1 MIRNANLVTASV
13 DAAWRVPEDG
23 QRLAKGDGMKRW
35 GLPEYLGI
43 VVALVCFTWW
53 SPVNDYL
60 AGPKLLVLVAGG
72 LGALPAIVYRW
83 RQGKHPRGVVFLPAI
98 AALGLVAWSGL
109 SMLLSGAPFPVS
121 LMGWWGRSNGF
132 LSLLGAGLIMLAAT
146 TLRRDELPR
155 VVTWQLVGATAIS
168 LIGLA
173 QLGGNQV
180 VGGLPDSSLIAT
192 MGNTNFSAAYFGIM
206 TILALGR
213 ALTKNAPTWQRA
225 WAGGLAVVLVA
236 LAYLT
241 RAEQGPASI
250 AIGGIAMLAFWAL
263 TYDGE
268 RRRAALATAGA
279 AVVVAA
285 GVTLSSF
292 VGLGPLAFLWQD
304 ANFRIRQG
312 TWLTAWDTAR
322 ALPVF
327 GTGPDGLQRYANQYS
342 PDFYIDLVG
351 TRITLSAAHN
361 VPLQYAATLGLV
373 AGLIWVLAMFGAAVL
388 LLLTMARYRVADAI
402 VAASVGGAFVAYLT
416 QAMVSIDMGGLLAT
430 GWLLLGLVVALLL
443 PLREASEDD
452 EVAET
457 EEIETETEAQP
468 DSGAEK
474 ESSLIGSEEEPAVTA
489 EEQAA
494 SQPVVARTSTA
505 VLSAPAKRKG
515 QPRPKKGST
524 RSASRKPPSASARKR
539 APERKPSVPL
549 RERFTMETPVWVP
562 VSGAILATIGAIGV
576 GQTIMIDSRTSGNIL
591 PEQLISLLESPWT
604 PCASRIPLV
613 QVAVRDL
620 PPEQSVP
627 ATYAAADIDPRCDT
641 ITNFQGE
648 IAIQNQQ
655 VEIADRA
662 TAGAITFNPDNNIS
676 WILRSRYHLL
686 VGDLAAAEADYAT
699 AADVTARFPGNE
711 AGAESLQRLRA
722 DLDAA
727 TAAPAG

>member
-1 MIRNANLVTASV
+1 
-13 DAAWRVPEDG
+13 
-23 QRLAKGDGMKRW
+23 MKRW

-98 AALGLVAWSGL
+98 AALGLVVWSGL

-132 LSLLGAGLIMLAAT
+132 LSLVGAGLIMLAAT
-146 TLRRDELPR
+146 TLRRDEIPR

-192 MGNTNFSAAYFGIM
+192 MGNTNFSAAYFGMM

-213 ALTKNAPTWQRA
+213 ALTKTAPTWQRA
-225 WAGGLAVVLVA
+225 WAGGLAVVLAA

-250 AIGGIAMLAFWAL
+250 AIGAIAMLALWAL

-268 RRRAALATAGA
+268 RRRAALAAAGT

-285 GVTLSSF
+285 GVVLTSF
-292 VGLGPLAFLWQD
+292 AGFGPLAFLWQD

-373 AGLIWVLAMFGAAVL
+373 AGVIWLIAMLGAALL

-443 PLREASEDD
+443 PLREISEEDGLADAEDPEAEADTGSDEDPALVVSEDD
-452 EVAET
+452 
-457 EEIETETEAQP
+457 
-468 DSGAEK
+468 
-474 ESSLIGSEEEPAVTA
+474 PAVTEDGP
-489 EEQAA
+489 EESATQE
-494 SQPVVARTSTA
+494 PVTARTSTA

-515 QPRPKKGST
+515 QSRPKKGST
-524 RSASRKPPSASARKR
+524 RSTSKKPPSGSARKR
-539 APERKPSVPL
+539 APERKPPVPL
-549 RERFTMETPVWVP
+549 RERFRMETPVWVP

-591 PEQLISLLESPWT
+591 PEDLISLLASPWT

-627 ATYAAADIDPRCDT
+627 ATYTAADIDPRCDT

-655 VEIADRA
+655 VEIAERA
-662 TAGAITFNPDNNIS
+662 TAGAVTFNPDNNIS

-699 AADVTARFPGNE
+699 ATQVTEQFPGNE
-711 AGAESLQRLRA
+711 QGLESLQRLRA

-727 TAAPAG
+727 AAPMG

>member
-1 MIRNANLVTASV
+1 
-13 DAAWRVPEDG
+13 
-23 QRLAKGDGMKRW
+23 MKRW

-83 RQGKHPRGVVFLPAI
+83 RDGHHPRGLLLLPAL

-109 SMLLSGAPFPVS
+109 SLLLSGAPFPVS

-132 LSLLGAGLIMLAAT
+132 LSLIGAGLIMLAAT
-146 TLRRDELPR
+146 TLRRDEIPR

-168 LIGLA
+168 FIGLA

-192 MGNTNFSAAYFGIM
+192 MGNTNFSAAYFGMM
-206 TILALGR
+206 TLLAAGR
-213 ALTKNAPTWQRA
+213 ALTVTAPTWQRA
-225 WAGGLAVVLVA
+225 WAAALALLLVV

-250 AIGGIAMLAFWAL
+250 AAGGIAMLVLWAL
-263 TYDGE
+263 AFDGE
-268 RRRAALATAGA
+268 RRRAALASAGA
-279 AVVVAA
+279 VVVVAA
-285 GVTLSSF
+285 GVVLAS
-292 VGLGPLAFLWQD
+292 VGGLGPLAFLWQD

-312 TWLTAWDTAR
+312 TWLTAWQTAQ
-322 ALPVF
+322 ALPIF

-342 PDFYIDLVG
+342 PDFYIELVG

-361 VPLQYAATLGLV
+361 VPLQYAATLGV
-373 AGLIWVLAMFGAAVL
+373 MAGILWLLAMVGAAIL

-402 VAASVGGAFVAYLT
+402 LAASVGGAFIAYLT
-416 QAMVSIDMGGLLAT
+416 QAMVSIDMGGLIAT
-430 GWLLLGLVVALLL
+430 GWLLLGLVTALLL
-443 PLREASEDD
+443 PLREKTVHEEDREEVEGVHPAASVAP
-452 EVAET
+452 EVLDAES
-457 EEIETETEAQP
+457 ASP
-468 DSGAEK
+468 
-474 ESSLIGSEEEPAVTA
+474 P
-489 EEQAA
+489 EEQPVAA
-494 SQPVVARTSTA
+494 KSAPTTA
-505 VLSAPAKRKG
+505 VSAPPKRK
-515 QPRPKKGST
+515 PSTKPKKTAG
-524 RSASRKPPSASARKR
+524 RSPSRKGDAAKGRRR
-539 APERKPSVPL
+539 APEPKERVPL
-549 RERFTMETPVWVP
+549 RERFRMETPVWVP
-562 VSGAILATIGAIGV
+562 ISGAILATVGAIGV
-576 GQTIMIDSRTSGNIL
+576 GQTILIDSRTAGNIL
-591 PEQLISLLESPWT
+591 PEDLVAMLGSPWT

-655 VEIADRA
+655 VDIAERA
-662 TAGAITFNPDNNIS
+662 TSGAITFNPDNNIS
-676 WILRSRYHLL
+676 WILRARYHLL
-686 VGDLAAAEADYAT
+686 IGDLAAAEADYAT
-699 AADVTARFPGNE
+699 AVTLTEQFPGNE
-711 AGAESLQRLRA
+711 QGVESLQRLRT

-727 TAAPAG
+727 AAATG

>member
-1 MIRNANLVTASV
+1 MSRNANLVIASV
-13 DAAWRVPEDG
+13 DAAPRVPEDG

-132 LSLLGAGLIMLAAT
+132 LSLVGAGLIMIAAT
-146 TLRRDELPR
+146 TLRRDEIPR

-192 MGNTNFSAAYFGIM
+192 MGNTNFSAAYFGMM

-213 ALTKNAPTWQRA
+213 ALTKTAPTWQRA

-241 RAEQGPASI
+241 GAEQGPASI
-250 AIGGIAMLAFWAL
+250 VIGAIAMLALWAL
-263 TYDGE
+263 TYDGA
-268 RRRAALATAGA
+268 RRKAALASAGTAV
-279 AVVVAA
+279 AVVA
-285 GVTLSSF
+285 GVVLASF
-292 VGLGPLAFLWQD
+292 AGFGPLAFLWQD

-322 ALPVF
+322 ALPAF
-327 GTGPDGLQRYANQYS
+327 GTGPDGLQRYANQYA

-373 AGLIWVLAMFGAAVL
+373 AGVIWVLAMFGAAAL
-388 LLLTMARYRVADAI
+388 LLLTMARYRVTDAT

-452 EVAET
+452 ELPDTEDTDAEH
-457 EEIETETEAQP
+457 
-468 DSGAEK
+468 DSGSDEAPT
-474 ESSLIGSEEEPAVTA
+474 LLGSEEEPAVPA
-489 EEQAA
+489 EGKAA
-494 SQPVVARTSTA
+494 PEPVGARTSTA

-515 QPRPKKGST
+515 QPRPRKGST
-524 RSASRKPPSASARKR
+524 RSTSKKPPSGSARKR
-539 APERKPSVPL
+539 APERKPTVPL
-549 RERFTMETPVWVP
+549 RERFRMETPVWVP
-562 VSGAILATIGAIGV
+562 VSGAILAAIGAIGV
-576 GQTIMIDSRTSGNIL
+576 GQTIMIDSRTSGDIL

-655 VEIADRA
+655 VDIADRA

-676 WILRSRYHLL
+676 WILRARYHLL
-686 VGDLAAAEADYAT
+686 IGDLAAAEADYAT

-727 TAAPAG
+727 AAGGA